1 MNKKIAI
8 IGGDLRI
15 IKLAEMLVN
24 DEKQVYLY
32 GLEKTEELK
41 NKDNTFF
48 CDNLEE
54 TIKDIQIIISSIPFS
69 RDGININTPF
79 SDNTITINS
88 LIQNLEGKTLIA
100 GNVSQ
105 EITNLFEDNN
115 VKLIDVMKN
124 EELVILNT
132 IATAEGAIKEAIS
145 NTDII
150 LHKSNV
156 LILGFGRVAKTLAI
170 KFSGINANVTCSAR
184 KKQDLTWIKTYGYDS
199 LNINNLGKELSKFD
213 IIINT
218 VPHMILTA
226 NELQYV
232 RKDCL
237 LMDVSSKPGGMDENY
252 IKQKGLHMIW
262 ALALPGKVAPKSSA
276 KFIKDTIYEILEEQ
290 NINI

>member
-15 IKLAEMLVN
+15 IKLVEMLVN
-24 DEKQVYLY
+24 DGKQIYLY
-32 GLEKTEELK
+32 GLEKAEELT
-41 NKDNTFF
+41 NKDNIFF
-48 CDNLEE
+48 CDSLEK

-79 SDNTITINS
+79 SDNTISINS
-88 LIQNLEGKTLIA
+88 LIQNLEGKVLIA

-170 KFSGINANVTCSAR
+170 KFSGINVNVTCSAR
-184 KKQDLTWIKTYGYDS
+184 KKQDLAWIKTYGYDC
-199 LNINNLGKELSKFD
+199 LNINNLGKELNKFD

-218 VPHMILTA
+218 VPYMILTA

-252 IKQKGLHMIW
+252 IRQKGLHMIW
-262 ALALPGKVAPKSSA
+262 ALALPGKVAPKTSA
-276 KFIKDTIYEILEEQ
+276 EFIKNTIYEILKEQ